1 METMKAKIVTISMR
15 DQLFEA
21 LRELILKNNYAPGS
35 ILQIDRLAEE
45 FGVSATPVRE
55 ALVRLEGEG
64 LVVLIPNKG
73 AQVTSI
79 KEEDIRNVWEM
90 RKLLEPYAAAKSA
103 HLIPQAEIDALKGII
118 STMNS
123 LPFSNDAY
131 MASDTKLHELLYT
144 HLMNSELKDVL
155 RRVHQ
160 MSIRIRYYPEN
171 ASTMHEQVVNEVIS
185 EHLAILD
192 AASSRDAARLE
203 TLVKLHLQNGERRA
217 LSALKSMGK

>member
-1 METMKAKIVTISMR
+1 MKTKIVTMSMR
-15 DQLFEA
+15 DQLFDA
-21 LRELILKNNYAPGS
+21 LRDLILKNTYAPGS

-79 KEEDIRNVWEM
+79 REEDIRNVWEM
-90 RKLLEPYAAAKSA
+90 RKLLEPYAASRSA
-103 HLIPQAEIDALKGII
+103 ELIPLAEIAELRHEIA
-118 STMNS
+118 TMNIS
-123 LPFSNDAY
+123 PFNNEVYID
-131 MASDTKLHELLYT
+131 SDTKLHELLYI
-144 HLMNSELKDVL
+144 HLTNAELKDAI

-171 ASTMHEQVVNEVIS
+171 ASAMHEQVVHEVIS
-185 EHLAILD
+185 EHLAILE
-192 AASSRDAARLE
+192 AAASRDASRLE
-203 TLVKLHLQNGERRA
+203 TLVKLHLQNGEKRT
-217 LSALKSMGK
+217 LSALAAQRA